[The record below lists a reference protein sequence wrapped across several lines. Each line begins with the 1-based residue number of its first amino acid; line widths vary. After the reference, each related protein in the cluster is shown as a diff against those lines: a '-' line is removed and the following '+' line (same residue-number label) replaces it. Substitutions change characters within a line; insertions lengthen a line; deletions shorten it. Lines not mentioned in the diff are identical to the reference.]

1 MRSPAAARPSSP
13 EVDHAI
19 HGGTIFGGRAQLVR
33 VEAQTGRGLSRT
45 ILSGMPDAVAREARE
60 RLPAALAA
68 HGLRHP
74 QGKVLFNLVPAQ
86 MPKQGLPLD
95 LALATALLIADGQWS
110 APRQPLLCIAELDL
124 QGRLGPPARGL
135 LLAALAASRV
145 ENLVLVTA
153 PESAA
158 EARLAPGLRVY
169 GCPDL
174 SALGE
179 RLAHGQL
186 EDPPE
191 IAPASGAGAPAAA
204 AGAGAAEPG
213 MALRLDE
220 VRGQAA
226 ARRAVVL
233 SVAGGHA
240 LWLQGPPGT
249 GKSMLARRILPFLE
263 DLTPQRALEVA
274 QAEALL
280 GPVRALPRRP
290 PFRAPHTSASAQAL
304 LGGGTPLRPGELARA
319 HGGVLFLD
327 ELPEFSRPALEGLRQ
342 PLEEKELRLQ
352 RAREWASFPA
362 DVLLVATSNPC
373 ACGYLGHARI
383 PCRCTETAL
392 RRYRARVS
400 GPLQDRFDLF
410 VEVGPVAAAAMDG
423 PPTPPADEEV
433 RALLAATRAFQRR
446 QEAVRGFAQAGQ
458 ASLEALQ
465 AAGLE
470 PRARAGLREAAE
482 AMSLSGR
489 GLLRALRVARSCADL
504 EQRAD
509 VRAADVHAALSFRL
523 LPAAEEAATG
533 RDLPPPLA
541 ALLRNARE
549 RRLRP
554 SAAD

>member
-1 MRSPAAARPSSP
+1 M
-13 EVDHAI
+13 DHAI
-19 HGGTIFGGRAQLVR
+19 HGATIFGGRAHLVR

-68 HGLRHP
+68 NGLRHP
-74 QGKVLFNLVPAQ
+74 TGKVLFNLVPAQ

-95 LALATALLIADGQWS
+95 LALAAALLIADEQWS

-124 QGRLGPPARGL
+124 QGRLGPPSRGL
-135 LLAALAASRV
+135 LLAALAATRI

-153 PESAA
+153 PEAAA
-158 EARLAPGLRVY
+158 EARLAPGLRVF

-174 SALGE
+174 SSLGQ
-179 RLAHGQL
+179 RLAQGQL

-191 IAPASGAGAPAAA
+191 AAPTRPAADPETA
-204 AGAGAAEPG
+204 P
-213 MALRLDE
+213 RLDE
-220 VRGQAA
+220 VRGQAF

-233 SVAGGHA
+233 SAAGGHA

-327 ELPEFSRPALEGLRQ
+327 ELPEFARPALEGLRQ

-410 VEVGPVAAAAMDG
+410 VEVGPVAAADMDG

-433 RALLAATRAFQRR
+433 RALLAATRAFQRQ
-446 QEAVRGFAQAGQ
+446 QEATRGFAQAGQ
-458 ASLEALQ
+458 ASLEALK

-470 PRARAGLREAAE
+470 PRARACLREAAE

-504 EQRAD
+504 EQRAE
-509 VRAADVHAALSFRL
+509 VRAADVQTALSFRL

-533 RDLPPPLA
+533 RRLPPQLATLLRRAQERRRRPLA
-541 ALLRNARE
+541 A
-549 RRLRP
+549 
-554 SAAD
+554 D